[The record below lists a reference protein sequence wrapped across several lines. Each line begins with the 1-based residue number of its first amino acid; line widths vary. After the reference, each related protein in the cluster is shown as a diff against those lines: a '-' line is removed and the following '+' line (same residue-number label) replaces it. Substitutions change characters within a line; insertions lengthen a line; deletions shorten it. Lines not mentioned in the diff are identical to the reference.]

1 MVYDDVDVLTQL
13 PRILTR
19 HADCLAIT
27 MISVGLQTHNHMM
40 RGSQGIAFFLF
51 LIFFWMGRETQNPG
65 FDPWRGTRVDP
76 PPLGLYL
83 RI

>member
-1 MVYDDVDVLTQL
+1 MQ
-13 PRILTR
+13 RRWAELTR
-19 HADCLAIT
+19 QLTRVLICPAIVR
-27 MISVGLQTHNHMM
+27 MDDGLHTHNHMM
-40 RGSQGIAFFLF
+40 RGNQGIAFLF
-51 LIFFWMGRETQNPG
+51 FSVFFGGGREAQNPG